1 MCEAALQ
8 AVDEFF
14 DRLRLVA
21 GGRIISKQFKTH
33 TAIIAWVWALQPGG
47 IGLFFVH
54 SLAGKQSRHALRT
67 FPLAPS
73 LSKRVQKVK
82 PSPTLAVTARAA
94 KLKAEGKDIIGLG
107 AGEPDF
113 DTPKFI
119 ADAGVEAI
127 RTGLTRYTSVDGTND
142 LKDAIIAKFKRNNHL
157 NYERNQIIVSSGA
170 KQTCFNVCAAVLD
183 AGDECIIPAPYWVS
197 YPDMALLADGIPV
210 AVYAGPSQAYKITPA
225 QLEAAITPRS
235 KLLFLNSPSNPTG
248 AAYTKAELQGLG
260 AVLAGHPEIWIASD
274 EMYEHIYWAAEPF
287 TSFVEANPDLYD
299 RTITINGCSK
309 AYAMTGWRI
318 GYCGAPKTIVSA
330 MSTIQGQSTSN
341 ASSISQRAATVALN
355 GDQTCVHEMNKAF
368 HERHDFVVAGLNA
381 IPGISCLAGAG
392 TFYAFA
398 DVSGAM
404 QALGLKDD
412 TAFAEYLLVE
422 GGVAVVPGSGF
433 GAPGHIRIS
442 FACSLKTLEEAL
454 VRINRVVSAPVAK
467 RA

>member
-1 MCEAALQ
+1 MHE
-8 AVDEFF
+8 E
-14 DRLRLVA
+14 
-21 GGRIISKQFKTH
+21 T
-33 TAIIAWVWALQPGG
+33 
-47 IGLFFVH
+47 
-54 SLAGKQSRHALRT
+54 
-67 FPLAPS
+67 PLALS

-113 DTPKFI
+113 DTPTYI

-127 RTGLTRYTSVDGTND
+127 RTGLTRYTSVDGTNE
-142 LKDAIIAKFKRNNHL
+142 LKDAIIAKFKRDNHL
-157 NYERNQIIVSSGA
+157 KYERSQIIVSSGA

-183 AGDECIIPAPYWVS
+183 PGDECIIPAPYWVS
-197 YPDMALLADGIPV
+197 YPDMALLADGVPV
-210 AVYAGPSQAYKITPA
+210 AVYAGPSQGYKITPA

-248 AAYTKAELQGLG
+248 AAYTNTELQGLG
-260 AVLAGHPEIWIASD
+260 AVLARHPDIWIAAD

-287 TSFVEANPDLYD
+287 TSFVEANPGLYD

-318 GYCGAPKTIVSA
+318 GYCGAPKSIVSA
-330 MSTIQGQSTSN
+330 MATIQGQSTSN

-355 GDQTCVHEMNKAF
+355 GDQTCVREMNKAF

-381 IPGISCLAGAG
+381 IPGISCRAGAG

-398 DVSGAM
+398 DVSGAI

-412 TAFAEYLLVE
+412 NAFAEYLLVE

-433 GAPGHIRIS
+433 GAPGHMRIS
-442 FACSLKTLEEAL
+442 FACSMKTLEEAL
-454 VRINRVVSAPVAK
+454 ARINRVVTAVVAK